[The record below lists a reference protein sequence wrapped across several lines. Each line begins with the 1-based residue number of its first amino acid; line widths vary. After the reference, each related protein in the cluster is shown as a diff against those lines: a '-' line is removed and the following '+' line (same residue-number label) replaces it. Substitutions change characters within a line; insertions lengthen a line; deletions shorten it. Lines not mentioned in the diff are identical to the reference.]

1 MKDTLDDFLQWSA
14 KNYRLPQF
22 IDDAYKQFKTA
33 LVTQASEEAGNIMQE
48 ALNPNELLSNIGPKR
63 PKAMLTRHRLVAFW
77 REEYLR
83 YIQKPPRKLY
93 AHEGALLDKLIL
105 CYNGSEDILL
115 MITTFMQNYKAV
127 PGFDGY
133 PNIGALWGWKD
144 TLMKMAL
151 EGSKRKQGQAQMVDK
166 EGADVFG

>member
-1 MKDTLDDFLQWSA
+1 L
-14 KNYRLPQF
+14 
-22 IDDAYKQFKTA
+22 
-33 LVTQASEEAGNIMQE
+33 
-48 ALNPNELLSNIGPKR
+48 KR
-63 PKAMLTRHRLVAFW
+63 PLIRDGDLVFECSVDTPRARTR
-77 REEYLR
+77 
-83 YIQKPPRKLY
+83 Q
-93 AHEGALLDKLIL
+93 GALLDKLIH